1 MLNKIATDM
10 SQERYNDVTI
20 GHCVVRVGHYDD
32 IIGHCLANTVKYSVA
47 IRHLL

>member
-1 MLNKIATDM
+1 MLAEIATDT

-20 GHCVVRVGHYDD
+20 GHCDVRIGHCDD
-32 IIGHCLANTVKYSVA
+32 IIGHYLANTGEYSIA